1 MGAKRYRYVTAA
13 LSLTKFDHT
22 TGKFL
27 NIAAITTE
35 SSDNYGWESG
45 TGSINEIKVG
55 AKTYN
60 LFR

>member
-1 MGAKRYRYVTAA
+1 MGSNRYRYVTDA
-13 LSLTKFDHT
+13 LSLTKFYHT

-27 NIAAITTE
+27 NITAITTE
-35 SSDNYGWESG
+35 SSDNSGWESG

-55 AKTYN
+55 AKTYD